1 MRWLSSFAL
10 LLFLNLWCTPQ
21 AFAVHDSRLS
31 PLADTQFY
39 AVTSVSSCHQFNIET
54 ESSDEPQDSIK
65 PAAAQ
70 FTPSLAGYIQ
80 ATTHCH
86 LAATPYRY
94 SQPRAPPAIA

>member
-39 AVTSVSSCHQFNIET
+39 AVTSVSYCHQFNIET
-54 ESSDEPQDSIK
+54 ESSDEPQDSLKAGATVFTPVLAGHIQ
-65 PAAAQ
+65 PPNTRSMAAA
-70 FTPSLAGYIQ
+70 
-80 ATTHCH
+80 
-86 LAATPYRY
+86 PYRC
-94 SQPRAPPAIA
+94 SQPRAPPVIT

>member
-39 AVTSVSSCHQFNIET
+39 AVASVTYCHQFNIEI
-54 ESSDEPQDSIK
+54 ENSDEPQDGLK
-65 PAAAQ
+65 PGATV
-70 FTPSLAGYIQ
+70 FTPVLACQIQ
-80 ATTHCH
+80 ATTPHSI
-86 LAATPYRY
+86 AATPYRY
-94 SQPRAPPAIA
+94 TQPRAPPAIV

>member
-54 ESSDEPQDSIK
+54 ESSDEPQDSLK
-65 PAAAQ
+65 PGATV
-70 FTPSLAGYIQ
+70 FTPPLAGHIQ
-80 ATTHCH
+80 AANTCS

-94 SQPRAPPAIA
+94 NQPRAPPAIA

>member
-39 AVTSVSSCHQFNIET
+39 AVTSVNYCHQFNVET
-54 ESSDEPQDSIK
+54 ESSDEPQDSAK
-65 PAAAQ
+65 PGTTA
-70 FTPSLAGYIQ
+70 FIPTLVDHIQ
-80 ATTHCH
+80 ATNTSR

>member
-39 AVTSVSSCHQFNIET
+39 AVTSVASCHQFNIET
-54 ESSDEPQDSIK
+54 ESNDEPQDSLK
-65 PAAAQ
+65 PGATHV
-70 FTPSLAGYIQ
+70 TPSLAGHIL
-80 ATTHCH
+80 ATTHCS

-94 SQPRAPPAIA
+94 SQPRAPPATA